1 MTHAALALGALATA
15 LAASASAT
23 AADVRVARAV
33 AHVTITEPMA
43 VRMQWA
49 TAMPSVRG
57 IAEGAAFTGVMPS
70 MAMGMMMPANARLM
84 IQREDE
90 TGEPATAPGNF
101 EVTTIR
107 GRPAVLVRTGL
118 TADLNISG
126 DDALVGGEVQAGAAA
141 SIGVAR
147 GGLILA
153 STGGVASASPGTL
166 VVMVQ
171 YN

>member
-1 MTHAALALGALATA
+1 MAHAVRIFGA
-15 LAASASAT
+15 LAASLAAAGPVT
-23 AADVRVARAV
+23 AADRSAQAAART
-33 AHVTITEPMA
+33 TIIEPMA

-57 IAEGAAFTGVMPS
+57 GADGASFSGPMPS

-101 EVTTIR
+101 DVTTIR
-107 GRPAVLVRTGL
+107 GQTAILVRTSL
-118 TADLNISG
+118 TADIDITG
-126 DDALVGGEVQAGAAA
+126 GGALVDGEVQAGTAA

-153 STGGVASASPGTL
+153 STGGGHAPGAAGTL

>member
-1 MTHAALALGALATA
+1 MTRAVPIVGIVAALAAAPAAAAGLQAQAGAQT
-15 LAASASAT
+15 
-23 AADVRVARAV
+23 VIV
-33 AHVTITEPMA
+33 EPMA
-43 VRMQWA
+43 IRMQWA

-57 IAEGAAFTGVMPS
+57 AADGAVFSGAMPS
-70 MAMGMMMPANARLM
+70 MALGMMMPANARLM

-90 TGEPATAPGNF
+90 TGEPATAPGAF
-101 EVTTIR
+101 DVTTIR
-107 GRPAVLVRTGL
+107 DQPAVLVRTGL
-118 TADLNISG
+118 TDTRIGG
-126 DDALVGGEVQAGAAA
+126 DHALVGGEVRAGTAA

-153 STGGVASASPGTL
+153 STGSQAPGSSGTL